1 MRIGL
6 YRGSFSPI
14 HKGHVAAAKAFM
26 EQMWLDVL
34 YILPSATA
42 EGNAN
47 TWQRLKM
54 CELAFEGVDGVL
66 ISDYEIRCGEG
77 CDTLDVLR
85 AFASEEHRLFL
96 LVGTDEMLTLDRRR
110 GVEEI
115 FRLSYPVY
123 MRREGNDP
131 ILDARIVAK
140 ITEYQQK
147 YGKVV
152 RRITGDPIVVSSS
165 SVRRAVASNTDI
177 SRMVPPSVE
186 KYIRECGLYK
196 TL

>member
-34 YILPSATA
+34 YIVPSATA

-47 TWQRLKM
+47 IWQRLKM

-66 ISDYEIRCGEG
+66 ISDYEIRRGEG

-196 TL
+196 TM

>member
-66 ISDYEIRCGEG
+66 ISDYEIRRGEG

-165 SVRRAVASNTDI
+165 SVRRALATNTDI